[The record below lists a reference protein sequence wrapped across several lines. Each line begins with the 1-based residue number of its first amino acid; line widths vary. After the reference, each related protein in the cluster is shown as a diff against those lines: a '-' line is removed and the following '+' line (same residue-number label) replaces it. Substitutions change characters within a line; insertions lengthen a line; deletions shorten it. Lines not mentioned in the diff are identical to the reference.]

1 MSETPESA
9 LAELEQAV
17 TEYIEATQA
26 VNEYGE
32 EQLRTVEERYETVRK
47 LLLKYRD
54 EATDTGIREYV
65 SYAEFKTKF
74 ESFVSNLDDDFPR
87 RQAFERAFDT
97 IDKRRLSEND
107 FEQAHE
113 HLKPVKQL
121 AARLEQ
127 RETTRNKLIEARN
140 RVEGQITETQE
151 EISRLE
157 QKIEL
162 GEADFDAPIEQLKGP
177 IEIYNSAV
185 TEAFTEIRRN
195 QPVEKLLRV
204 VERTRYYP
212 LVPFKL
218 PPKDLRSYL
227 RKPEIRELSVS
238 KLLEYADYSNSK
250 LSHYVTDPREFKRHI
265 ATNRTY
271 LKGLNADPA
280 LLDWP
285 PDEAD
290 KLAFRVREL
299 RSALGSLLSEE
310 AIAALREI
318 KEMTANR
325 SEYDRIRN
333 AAKATFELDEEDRRQ
348 LKDGTIQQELQR
360 QRDLLQDLKAELE
373 SAPDPSN

>member
-212 LVPFKL
+212 LVPVKL